1 MSKNRNPIHDNTMKM
16 LRTASKSSGA
26 NIWLTTANYLN
37 KSISTKR
44 KVNVGKISNITK
56 KDEVVLIPGKVLGGG
71 MVSHRIVVGAY
82 SFTKSATI
90 KIKNAGGE
98 VLSIPIFVKRYP
110 TGKNVKLI
118 GGCNS

>member
-82 SFTKSATI
+82 TFTKSASD

-98 VLSIPIFVKRYP
+98 VLSIPIFLERYP
-110 TGKNVKLI
+110 TGKNVKII
-118 GGCNS
+118 GG